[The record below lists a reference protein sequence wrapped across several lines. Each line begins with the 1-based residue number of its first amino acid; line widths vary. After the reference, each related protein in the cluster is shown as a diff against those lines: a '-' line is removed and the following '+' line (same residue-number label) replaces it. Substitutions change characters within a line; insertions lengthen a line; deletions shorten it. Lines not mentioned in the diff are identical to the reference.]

1 MDAKAGRLCMSAH
14 LMCLFKAKPVWPLC
28 YDFNLHL
35 FDGLAMKCHF
45 VTAAVVALLCSNP
58 VFAADVG
65 AQNTVTQSAQ
75 PVSYRCLKPDYPKAA
90 IALNQEGMV
99 EISWAVDEA
108 GKTTATW
115 VATSSGSDLLDHA
128 ALRSA
133 KNANSNPK
141 SNTVKPYLRAMC
153 NRFISDCAHL
163 RLN

>member
-1 MDAKAGRLCMSAH
+1 MRAH

-45 VTAAVVALLCSNP
+45 LSATVVAMLCSSP
-58 VFAADVG
+58 VFAADVE
-65 AQNTVTQSAQ
+65 AQNTVSKPAQ

-90 IALNQEGMV
+90 IALNQEGLV

-108 GKTTATW
+108 GKTTAAW

-133 KNANSNPK
+133 KKCQFQPK
-141 SNTVKPYLRAMC
+141 IEDGKAVPARYVQPFHFRLRPSA
-153 NRFISDCAHL
+153 S
-163 RLN
+163 

>member
-1 MDAKAGRLCMSAH
+1 MSAH
-14 LMCLFKAKPVWPLC
+14 LMCRFKAKPVWPLC
-28 YDFNLHL
+28 YDFDLHL

-45 VTAAVVALLCSNP
+45 LSATVVALLCSSP
-58 VFAADVG
+58 VFAADVE
-65 AQNTVTQSAQ
+65 AQNTVSQPAQ

-108 GKTTATW
+108 GKTTEAW

-133 KNANSNPK
+133 KKCQFQPK
-141 SNTVKPYLRAMC
+141 IEDGKAVPARYVQPFHFRLRSSA
-153 NRFISDCAHL
+153 S
-163 RLN
+163 

>member
-1 MDAKAGRLCMSAH
+1 MRAH

-45 VTAAVVALLCSNP
+45 VTATVVALLCSSP
-58 VFAADVG
+58 VFAAEVE
-65 AQNTVTQSAQ
+65 AQNTVSQPAQ

-90 IALNQEGMV
+90 IALNQEGVV

-108 GKTTATW
+108 GKTTAAW

-133 KNANSNPK
+133 KKCQFQPK
-141 SNTVKPYLRAMC
+141 IEDGKAVPARYVQPFHFRLRPSA
-153 NRFISDCAHL
+153 S
-163 RLN
+163 

>member
-1 MDAKAGRLCMSAH
+1 MDIKTGGLCMSTIN
-14 LMCLFKAKPVWPLC
+14 MCPFKAKPVWPLC

-58 VFAADVG
+58 VFAADVE

-90 IALNQEGMV
+90 IALNQEGVV
-99 EISWAVDEA
+99 EISWAVDA
-108 GKTTATW
+108 TGKVTSTW
-115 VATSSGSDLLDHA
+115 VSTSSGSDLLDHA

-133 KNANSNPK
+133 KKCQFKPK
-141 SNTVKPYLRAMC
+141 IEDGTAVPARYVQPFHFRLR
-153 NRFISDCAHL
+153 
-163 RLN
+163 